1 MKISSPILR
10 NLGALTFAIGVL
22 LSTLLTAALTWAP
35 LEAELYGF
43 PRYTTERFDGLSCP
57 RLMTRSER
65 GVIRASVRNPSQEI
79 ISPIVSIRIS
89 GPVAPIEEQAQVR
102 IQPGETRMLEW
113 PISSENIDLERFIF
127 AKVNRSP
134 SYPLPGADAMCGTL
148 VLDWPWLNGLQIL
161 SVWLALCLVC
171 IPAGMWMWSAGTQE
185 QGKMPGVMKAL
196 AALALGGLFVSLQ
209 GIWLLGILFITVTI
223 LATGTLLRVVAR
235 P

>member
-1 MKISSPILR
+1 MKISSPTLHT
-10 NLGALTFAIGVL
+10 LGALTFATGVL

-57 RLMTRSER
+57 RLMTRSES
-65 GVIRASVRNPSQEI
+65 GVIRASVRNPSEEV

-89 GPVAPIEEQAQVR
+89 GPVAPIEEQEQVTV
-102 IQPGETRMLEW
+102 QPGQTGELAW

-134 SYPLPGADAMCGTL
+134 SYPLPGADAICGTL
-148 VLDWPWLNGLQIL
+148 VLDWPWLNGMQIL
-161 SVWLALCLVC
+161 SIWLALCLVC
-171 IPAGMWMWSAGTQE
+171 IPAGMWMWSAGTPG

-196 AALALGGLFVSLQ
+196 AGLALGGLFVGLQ
-209 GIWLLGILFITVTI
+209 GIWLLGILFVAVTI
-223 LATGTLLRVVAR
+223 LAAGTLLRLVAPR
-235 P
+235 